1 MTTASGSAGRLPK
14 LAGAASAVSPFGG
27 TVMGQG
33 GGMVTRMRAVRLDE
47 YGDVGVLEVRDV
59 DIPVAEPDH
68 VVVEVV
74 ATSINP
80 GEASIREGAMDPERS
95 AVFPMGEGSD
105 FAGRVVDVGVDVT
118 GWEVGAGVIGWSG
131 QRSAHAQYVAVP
143 AEQMTPRPEQ
153 VSWEQAG
160 SLYVAGGTAVAMR
173 DAVSAQPR
181 ETAVVTAAAGGV
193 GSILT
198 QLLVHRDV
206 RVLGVAGP
214 DNDAWLRG
222 AGAEPV
228 NRGDDLAERLRAAA
242 PEGVPAFF
250 DCFGQGYTDLAHE
263 LSVPP
268 EQVVTI
274 ADFEAARSNGA
285 RVVFGYESTTASTLA
300 ALARMIASDDLVVPV
315 AATYPLEGV
324 RAAYTALAERG
335 TRGKI
340 VLLPW
345 LTS

>member
-1 MTTASGSAGRLPK
+1 MA
-14 LAGAASAVSPFGG
+14 
-27 TVMGQG
+27 
-33 GGMVTRMRAVRLDE
+33 TRMRAVRLDE
-47 YGDVGVLEVRDV
+47 YGDVAVLEVRDV
-59 DIPVAEPDH
+59 DIPVAASDQ

-80 GEASIREGAMDPERS
+80 GEASIRKGAMDSERT

-105 FAGRVVDVGVDVT
+105 FAGRVVDVGVEVT
-118 GWEVGAGVIGWSG
+118 GWDVGAEVIGWSG

-143 AEQMTPRPEQ
+143 AAQITHRPVQ
-153 VSWEQAG
+153 VPWEQAG

-173 DAVSAQPR
+173 DAVSAQPG
-181 ETAVVTAAAGGV
+181 ETVVVTAAAGGV

-198 QLLVHRDV
+198 QLLARGGV

-228 NRGDDLAERLRAAA
+228 TRGDDLAERLRAAA
-242 PEGVPAFF
+242 PEGVAAFF
-250 DCFGQGYTDLAHE
+250 DCFGQGYTDLALE
-263 LSVPP
+263 LGVPP

-274 ADFEAARSNGA
+274 ADFEAARGNGT

-300 ALARMIASDDLVVPV
+300 GLAEMIASGDVVVPV
-315 AATYPLEGV
+315 AATYPLEEV
-324 RAAYTALAERG
+324 RAAYTALAERR

-340 VLLPW
+340 VLLP
-345 LTS
+345 